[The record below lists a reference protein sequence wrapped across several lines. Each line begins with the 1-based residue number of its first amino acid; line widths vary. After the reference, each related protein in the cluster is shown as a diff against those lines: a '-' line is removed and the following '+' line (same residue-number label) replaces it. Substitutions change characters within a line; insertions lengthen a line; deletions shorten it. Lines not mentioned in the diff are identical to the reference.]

1 MDRLKILPVNYPA
14 LAYEVAKM
22 LGVEVVHPELR
33 TYPNGCF
40 EVKLPR
46 EVRDC
51 SAFVFFTSIP
61 SKNLPRD
68 ILATQLTLNAA
79 YESFAS
85 RVFLVM
91 PYFSYARSDKK
102 EGRMGIAA
110 KIIAKNFL
118 IACDGHTPTI
128 VFDLHAPQVEGFFER
143 IDNFSTFKLLIP
155 YLRKKHLNPKET
167 IVLPDDTHSIKKA
180 LLVGEHLGF
189 PVGYVEKMRIS
200 STEVKI
206 LSIQG
211 DYQGKTVIIAADEI
225 CTGGTIAKLIQKV
238 EKKIKEAIIVAAHG
252 VFAGNV
258 IGNLSHPLIKEIV
271 VSNTLPISRKIKKHL
286 PINVVDI
293 AHFLAK
299 ILESIH
305 KSKPLSPLF
314 EIK

>member
-1 MDRLKILPVNYPA
+1 MDRLKILPVNYPD
-14 LAYEVAKM
+14 LAYSVAKR
-22 LGVEVVHPELR
+22 LEVEVVQPEIC
-33 TYPNGCF
+33 TYPNGCL

-51 SAFVFFTSIP
+51 SAFVFLTSIP
-61 SKNLPRD
+61 GETLPRD
-68 ILATQLTLNAA
+68 ILITQLTLAAA

-85 RVFLVM
+85 KVVLVM

-167 IVLPDDTHSIKKA
+167 IVLPDDTHSIKRA

-211 DYQGKTVIIAADEI
+211 DYQGKTAIIAADEI
-225 CTGGTIAKLIQKV
+225 CTGGTIATLIQKI
-238 EKKIKEAIIVAAHG
+238 ENEIKEAIIVAAHG
-252 VFAGNV
+252 VFVGNALS
-258 IGNLSHPLIKEIV
+258 NLSHPLIKEII
-271 VSNTLPISRKIKKHL
+271 VSNTLPIPREIQERL
-286 PINVVDI
+286 PITIIDI
-293 AHFLAK
+293 APFLSS
-299 ILESIH
+299 ILQAIH